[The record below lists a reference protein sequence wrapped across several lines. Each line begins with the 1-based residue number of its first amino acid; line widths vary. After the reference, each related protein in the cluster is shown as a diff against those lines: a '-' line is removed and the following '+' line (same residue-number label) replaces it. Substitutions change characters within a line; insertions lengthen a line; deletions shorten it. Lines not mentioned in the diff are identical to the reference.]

1 MCVCV
6 CVATCMQEERIK
18 RLVSEHANKLLQQ
31 LETLK
36 TETMQK
42 VDAVQADMDR

>member
-1 MCVCV
+1 
-6 CVATCMQEERIK
+6 MQEERIK